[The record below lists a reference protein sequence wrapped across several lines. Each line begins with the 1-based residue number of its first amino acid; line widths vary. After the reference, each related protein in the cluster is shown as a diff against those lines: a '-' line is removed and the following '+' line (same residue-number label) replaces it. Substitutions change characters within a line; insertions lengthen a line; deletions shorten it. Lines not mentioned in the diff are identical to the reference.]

1 MVQIPSPSSSRIQ
14 RRLWKAG
21 RLEPPKS
28 RPVLGQVPTRSEAVE
43 R

>member
-1 MVQIPSPSSSRIQ
+1 MAQSPSPSSSRIQ

-21 RLEPPKS
+21 RLEWTKS
-28 RPVLGQVPTRSEAVE
+28 QPSGQAPVRSGADSG